1 MFRSSAL
8 RLAALIVAATPLP
21 ALACSVE
28 GDYRLPTNLELVQGA
43 DLILLGKVIGE
54 EGGVAEEPWN
64 DALLV
69 QPLAALKGDLPAG
82 TVKLPGMGLLA
93 DTRYLA
99 LSNPYDFADA
109 HPLSYIG
116 GCIRYMF
123 PLGGEVL
130 FFLKPG
136 QMPGS
141 WVPASG
147 PFTRWAEDVPASS
160 APWAAL
166 TTIYTHAASLP
177 EGERAAWLE
186 GERASLSA
194 RADDPVAL
202 LMAADI
208 ARQIAGP
215 EAQISA
221 RLEAEEAMAD
231 AINAAADAAAGAGGP
246 STVETTLE
254 AMRRSDSK

>member
-1 MFRSSAL
+1 MLRFSAL
-8 RLAALIVAATPLP
+8 RLAALIVAASPLP
-21 ALACSVE
+21 ALACTVE
-28 GDYRLPTNLELVQGA
+28 PGYRAPSNLELAQDA
-43 DLILLGKVIGE
+43 ELILLGKVIDE
-54 EGGVAEEPWN
+54 EGGIAEEPWS

-82 TVKLPGMGLLA
+82 AVKLPGMGLLPDA
-93 DTRYLA
+93 RFLA
-99 LSNPYDFADA
+99 LSHPYDFTDA

-136 QMPGS
+136 QAPGS
-141 WVPASG
+141 WVPSAG
-147 PFTRWAEDVPASS
+147 PFSRWAEDVPSAS

-166 TTIYTHAASLP
+166 TTIYTHAAGLP
-177 EGERAAWLE
+177 AEERAAWLE
-186 GERASLSA
+186 GERAGLSA
-194 RADDPVAL
+194 RTDDPVAQ

-215 EAQISA
+215 DGQKNAP
-221 RLEAEEAMAD
+221 LEADGAMAP
-231 AINAAADAAAGAGGP
+231 AGTADAAVDAGP

-254 AMRRSDSK
+254 AMRRSDGK